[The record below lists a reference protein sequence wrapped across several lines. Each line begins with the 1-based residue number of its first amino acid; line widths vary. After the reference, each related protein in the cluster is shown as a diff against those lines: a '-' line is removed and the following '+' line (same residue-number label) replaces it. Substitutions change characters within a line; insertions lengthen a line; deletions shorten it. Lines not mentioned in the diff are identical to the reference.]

1 MIFLRGKKAAVL
13 NAAAAKKTEAAME
26 IKSGAWATIAAA
38 VLLLI
43 FTGCS
48 SLPVSQRPSSVES
61 LVYKLH
67 TGDAETAADLTD
79 VPFLLDGEI
88 LVTERDAGLMWENL
102 KKVPDLLADAEVL
115 SITPAVPADYTK
127 FADSSDMRVFFER
140 ALPENPTL
148 VEIETSF
155 GRFLLLVSGKKLG
168 IPVLAGMKGP
178 IR

>member
-1 MIFLRGKKAAVL
+1 MIFPGKKGAAL
-13 NAAAAKKTEAAME
+13 TIAAAAKKTEAAPV
-26 IKSGAWATIAAA
+26 IKSGVTLTAAA

-48 SLPVSQRPSSVES
+48 SLPVSQRSSSVES
-61 LVYKLH
+61 LVYRLH
-67 TGDAETAADLTD
+67 TGDAEAAADLTD

-88 LVTERDAGLMWENL
+88 LMTERDARLMWENL
-102 KKVPDLLADAEVL
+102 KKAPGLLADAEVL

-127 FADSSDMRVFFER
+127 FSDSSDMRVFFER

-155 GRFLLLVSGKKLG
+155 GRFLLLVSGKRLG

-178 IR
+178 I

>member
-1 MIFLRGKKAAVL
+1 MIFPGKRGPVL
-13 NAAAAKKTEAAME
+13 AAAATKKPDTAPV
-26 IKSGAWATIAAA
+26 IKSGAALAA
-38 VLLLI
+38 VTVILLLI

-67 TGDAETAADLTD
+67 TGDAEAAADLTD

-102 KKVPDLLADAEVL
+102 KKVPGLLADAEVL
-115 SITPAVPADYTK
+115 SITPAVPADYKK

-155 GRFLLLVSGKKLG
+155 GRFLLLVSGKRLG

-178 IR
+178 I